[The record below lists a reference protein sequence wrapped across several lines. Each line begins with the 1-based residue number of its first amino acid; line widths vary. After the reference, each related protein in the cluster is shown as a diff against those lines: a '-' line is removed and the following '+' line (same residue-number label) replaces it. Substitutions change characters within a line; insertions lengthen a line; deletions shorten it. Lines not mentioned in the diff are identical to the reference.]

1 MRLKNSIC
9 GLALVGLVFLSC
21 FGSADACSIFAL
33 KNMNETMIVGRNFDW
48 IGQGGQIHF
57 FPSTRVYGT
66 ATKGYCIIEQMG
78 ADRPYE
84 GMNTDG
90 LLVAMAPVLAK
101 PEKLNRDRTTFEM
114 NDLGLIRFV
123 LERASSSGEALLMAE
138 KFKLDYM
145 AEKGYPKIH
154 YLFADAQGNVA
165 LYEEGVNSAIK
176 KLGKTEWEAITGFSM
191 GNKQKCD
198 RYERI
203 KLVLESKY
211 VGNVEQAKNLL
222 AQVRQNTTVWSSVYD
237 LSRKEFGICIEQDYN
252 HTYMFN
258 LAEELATGYHSIDFA
273 ELKLPWSRIN

>member
-9 GLALVGLVFLSC
+9 GLVIVGLVFFS
-21 FGSADACSIFAL
+21 FSIADACSIFAV
-33 KNMNETMIVGRNFDW
+33 KNINGTMLVGRNFDW
-48 IGQGGQIHF
+48 VAQGGQIHF
-57 FPSTRVYGT
+57 FPPTRVYGT
-66 ATKGYCIIEQMG
+66 ATKGFCIIEQMG

-84 GMNTDG
+84 GMNTEG
-90 LLVAMAPVLAK
+90 LFVAMAPVLSK
-101 PEKLNRDRTTFEM
+101 PEKTNREGTTFEM
-114 NDLGLIRFV
+114 NDFGLIRFV

-145 AEKGYPKIH
+145 VGKGYPKIH

-165 LYEEGVNSAIK
+165 LYEEGVNSSVK
-176 KLGKTEWEAITGFSM
+176 KLGKAEWEAITGFSV

-198 RYERI
+198 RYDKI

-211 VGNVEQAKNLL
+211 VGNAEQAKNLL

-237 LSRKEFGICIEQDYN
+237 LSKKEFGICIEQDYN

-258 LAEELATGYHSIDFA
+258 LAEELRTGYHSIAFG
-273 ELKLPWSRIN
+273 ELKLAGYRFN